1 MGILKILKQQ
11 DKNTRAAFAGFLKEK
26 GLENPFR
33 MIMGKLDR
41 VLIYSTYLKTDAKL
55 RAGFTRKQLQEV
67 ANNYL
72 LAQYDLTSS
81 SNKRPDDLTDR
92 EIATNIFM
100 KDSIDG
106 VVKHWDM
113 EFEEEWKEFLES
125 PKYEEAIRKSID
137 ASALTKS
144 LKLPK
149 KAEKDV
155 LATAVAIKIGDK
167 KAAEKAAKPLAQ
179 KPEYVDALK
188 IKVGHVSAMIK
199 EFEKK
204 I

>member
-11 DKNTRAAFAGFLKEK
+11 DKNVRAAFGGFLKEK
-26 GLENPFR
+26 GLENPFK
-33 MIMGKLDR
+33 MITGKMDR
-41 VLIYSTYLKTDAKL
+41 VVIYTTYLKTDAKL

-67 ANNYL
+67 AEKYL

-81 SNKRPDDLTDR
+81 GDKHPNDLTDK
-92 EIATNIFM
+92 EIANNIFM
-100 KDSIDG
+100 QEPIAE
-106 VVKHWDM
+106 VVSHWNSA
-113 EFEEEWKEFLES
+113 FVKEWDEFLGS
-125 PKYEEAIRKSID
+125 PEHGNAIRKSID

-144 LKLPK
+144 LSLPK

-179 KPEYVDALK
+179 NPDYVKALN
-188 IKVGHVSAMIK
+188 IKVGQVSAMIK
-199 EFEKK
+199 KFDKK